1 MEECGL
7 CKPHTPFINPSPWT
21 EVTTVKLRY
30 WKCHYLKCLLGLRG
44 AVNMVSV
51 YAFNSSDCFLPQSLT
66 AGPFGFEFEAEW
78 TASSQR
84 FNKPPL
90 SDVTRR
96 TSTVLWFW
104 LHMALSW
111 GVYGTAH
118 RYVGPQGSIKW
129 WLTVFVESSCE
140 GLVLDHEEPV
150 SDVSHGLLLCITVY
164 YCLLLFITSSIFDL
178 FCHMINVLHKCWV
191 WFYMS
196 PFQTLHFVGPSLNS
210 GVELGSSLVVGA
222 TLALAQKSVL
232 NETHPLFHPRWLPHP
247 LLPFYLPSRCGCS
260 VLDSGLFSLLFSPS
274 DEQ

>member
-51 YAFNSSDCFLPQSLT
+51 YALNSSDCFLPQSLT
-66 AGPFGFEFEAEW
+66 AGPFGSEFEAEW
-78 TASSQR
+78 TASSRR

-118 RYVGPQGSIKW
+118 RYVGPQGSVKW

-140 GLVLDHEEPV
+140 EPWRTCV
-150 SDVSHGLLLCITVY
+150 RCFSRFITVY
-164 YCLLLFITSSIFDL
+164 YCLLLL
-178 FCHMINVLHKCWV
+178 
-191 WFYMS
+191 
-196 PFQTLHFVGPSLNS
+196 Q
-210 GVELGSSLVVGA
+210 
-222 TLALAQKSVL
+222 
-232 NETHPLFHPRWLPHP
+232 
-247 LLPFYLPSRCGCS
+247 YLTCS
-260 VLDSGLFSLLFSPS
+260 VTWSMCYISVEFDFTCHHFRLFILLDHR
-274 DEQ
+274 